1 MQQILNHPRN
11 RDIFYEPKS
20 HTYWYQLEEQYDGIT
35 KWIGRYKN
43 PFDRQ
48 GISMA
53 VARRD
58 GKTQKEVL
66 KEWDNKRDTSAE
78 YGNFVHDAIERW
90 VKGMRL
96 RKNQKPYVEATKV
109 VLAEKGLT
117 PIAAEFVVFDEQTK
131 MASPIDLLC
140 LDGDNELVVVDMKT
154 YEKGVE
160 WAGYK
165 DACMLYPLYTVPDA
179 NYWHTSIQTGWYI
192 KTLAEKYDV
201 KVKSTGYILY
211 LRGTQDEI
219 NCQLIE
225 TDKDSVEMVN
235 TLYKHEGYEI

>member
-1 MQQILNHPRN
+1 
-11 RDIFYEPKS
+11 
-20 HTYWYQLEEQYDGIT
+20 
-35 KWIGRYKN
+35 
-43 PFDRQ
+43 
-48 GISMA
+48 MA

-165 DACMLYPLYTVPDA
+165 DACMLYPLSTIKSNA
-179 NYWHTSIQTGWYI
+179 N
-192 KTLAEKYDV
+192 KTRTLKKSSYLIHQKSYYDI
-201 KVKSTGYILY
+201 IL
-211 LRGTQDEI
+211 
-219 NCQLIE
+219 
-225 TDKDSVEMVN
+225 
-235 TLYKHEGYEI
+235 